1 MKKLFFV
8 LVGLCLILATNASA
22 KVIDDWEYNATE
34 AYMDKM
40 AMPSAT
46 MASPM
51 IMPAPSPLAKAGGN
65 IGLSVGGAKDAN
77 NFKENI
83 QNGYLPKINSIT
95 YEGVFYGHF
104 FDTALKGECKELFC
118 PSYNSTTRI
127 NPFTKNEEIFLS
139 VGLNNDIKQSEF
151 KRKKLNLVVVL
162 DISGSMGSGFDSYY
176 YDGKEKNSKLK
187 TKMQIAKESIV
198 AMLSHLKS
206 SDREGMIL
214 FDDGAYRALKLKSV
228 GDRDQE
234 KVKKH
239 ILEITDRGGTN
250 WSAGYK
256 AGIELFDNMPKD
268 SNYEN
273 RIIFLTDAMPNTGEL
288 DKDGLF
294 GMAKDASERGI
305 HTTFIG
311 IGVDFNNDLV
321 EYVSK
326 IKGANYHS
334 VHSSDKFSKLLDD
347 EFEYMVTPLVYDL
360 SLKLDSD
367 AYTIAGV
374 YGSPEANMATGEIM
388 KVNTLFPSKAT
399 NEATKGGVI
408 LLKLNKNDRVN
419 TQNIKLIANYKD
431 VDGKSHTNEQSVYL
445 TDSKNSGISKA
456 ILLSDY
462 VSLMKNWLID
472 TRASCNDQ
480 PKWIYE
486 KPIILEKR
494 ICIYPPLHP
503 MYPSMSEWEKGSC
516 GLSVSKN
523 YKEVFGKFA
532 NYYQQEM
539 DKIGD
544 KSLNEELEMINLLQK
559 SKEANPNQDDWEMKK

>member
-1 MKKLFFV
+1 MKKIFFIAISLCFG
-8 LVGLCLILATNASA
+8 LVANISA
-22 KVIDDWEYNATE
+22 KVVDDWEYNATE
-34 AYMDKM
+34 TYMDKM
-40 AMPSAT
+40 VMPSVMAT
-46 MASPM
+46 PM
-51 IMPAPSPLAKAGGN
+51 MMPAPAPMAMAKTGT

-95 YEGVFYGHF
+95 YEGIFYNHY
-104 FDTALKGECKELFC
+104 FDTALNGECKELFC
-118 PSYNSTTRI
+118 PSYNSTTRL
-127 NPFTKNEEIFLS
+127 NPLTKEEEIYLA
-139 VGLNNDIKQSEF
+139 VGLNSDIKQSEF

-162 DISGSMGSGFDSYY
+162 DISGSMGSSFDSYY
-176 YDGKEKNSKLK
+176 YDGKEKNSEYK
-187 TKMQIAKESIV
+187 TKMQIAKESLI

-206 SDREGMIL
+206 SDRSGIVL
-214 FDDGAYRALKLKSV
+214 FDDRAYRALKLKSV
-228 GDRDQE
+228 GERDQE
-234 KVKKH
+234 KIKKH
-239 ILEITDRGGTN
+239 ILDITDRGGTN

-256 AGIELFDNMPKD
+256 AGLELFNDMPKD
-268 SNYEN
+268 GNYEN

-294 GMAKDASERGI
+294 GMAKDASEKGI

-347 EFEYMVTPLVYDL
+347 GFEYMVTPLVYDL

-388 KVNTLFPSKAT
+388 KVNTLFPSPAT

-408 LLKLNKNDRVN
+408 LLKLNKNQRASD
-419 TQNIKLIANYKD
+419 QDIKLVATYKD
-431 VDGKSHTNEQSVYL
+431 VNGRSYTNEQNVYL
-445 TDSKNSGISKA
+445 ANSSNSGIKKA
-456 ILLSDY
+456 VLLSDY
-462 VSLMKNWLID
+462 VSLIKNWLID
-472 TRASCNDQ
+472 TRASCNDK

-503 MYPSMSEWEKGSC
+503 MYPYMSQWEKGSC
-516 GLSVSKN
+516 SLYVSKN
-523 YKEVFGKFA
+523 YKEVFGKFG
-532 NYYQQEM
+532 NHYKQEM

-544 KSLNEELEMINLLQK
+544 KSLQDELDIIELLK
-559 SKEANPNQDDWEMKK
+559 KAKNADQDDWEMKK

>member
-1 MKKLFFV
+1 MKKLFFI
-8 LVGLCLILATNASA
+8 LVGLCFILITNISA
-22 KVIDDWEYNATE
+22 KVVDDWEYNATE
-34 AYMDKM
+34 VYKESMV
-40 AMPSAT
+40 MPSGAV
-46 MASPM
+46 AYSPIPM
-51 IMPAPSPLAKAGGN
+51 PSPLAKSAGN

-118 PSYNSTTRI
+118 PSYNSTTKI
-127 NPFTKNEEIFLS
+127 NPFTKNKEIFLS
-139 VGLNNDIKQSEF
+139 VGLNSDIKQSEF
-151 KRKKLNLVVVL
+151 KRKKLNLVIVL

-176 YDGKEKNSKLK
+176 YDGKEKDKEHK
-187 TKMQIAKESIV
+187 TKIQIANESIV
-198 AMLSHLKS
+198 AMLSHLKG

-228 GDRDQE
+228 GERDQE

-239 ILEITDRGGTN
+239 ILDITDRGGTN

-256 AGIELFDNMPKD
+256 AGLELFDNMPKD
-268 SNYEN
+268 SDYEN

-305 HTTFIG
+305 HTTFVG

-334 VHSSDKFSKLLDD
+334 VHSSEKFSKLLDD

-360 SLKLDSD
+360 SLKLDGD
-367 AYTIAGV
+367 AYSIAGV

-399 NEATKGGVI
+399 DEATKGGVI
-408 LLKLNKNDRVN
+408 LLKLNKNDRVDN
-419 TQNIKLIANYKD
+419 QNIKLIANYKD
-431 VDGKSHTNEQSVYL
+431 VNGKSHTNEQNVYL
-445 TDSKNSGISKA
+445 TDSQNSGIQKA

-472 TRASCNDQ
+472 TRASCNDK

-486 KPIILEKR
+486 KPVVLEKR
-494 ICIYPPLHP
+494 IFIYPPLHP
-503 MYPSMSEWEKGSC
+503 MYPFVSEWERGSC
-516 GLSVSKN
+516 NLNVSKN
-523 YKEVFGKFA
+523 YKEVFNKFA
-532 NYYQQEM
+532 NYYKLEM
-539 DKIGD
+539 NKIND
-544 KSLNEELEMINLLQK
+544 KSLNEELEIINLLEK
-559 SKEANPNQDDWEMKK
+559 SKETNPNQDDWEMKK